1 RATMRALY
9 MRHFEVVLHGQFDQ
23 RYVESF
29 QSKHKQ
35 EVEIGL
41 GDARTSIC
49 FSNFVLRAAID
60 VLCAHHRFSAPKAG
74 QSIAALTQALAFD
87 AATAVAAAADSFN
100 KAAALRRRAID
111 EAIGALDG
119 TVRTVLANMKDAS
132 ASLASS
138 TATMQKVTDDVSTG
152 MRSASSAASETDQSV
167 SMVAAATEEIAASIA
182 EIGRQARQSSQMAG
196 LAAQDV
202 MSTNASVQ
210 SLSAAVERIG
220 PVVGL
225 ISDIAAQTNL
235 LALNATIEAARA
247 GDAGKGFAVVAAEV
261 KQLASQTTRAT
272 EEISQQIAA
281 IQQATTRTVDQIGSV
296 ATTARE
302 LESRAANIATAR

>member
-1 RATMRALY
+1 MSNGAEFSDFNARLALFEIDEETRRLLAVAWPLIAPQVARGVDGYFESCKALPRAAERLLPHRATMRALY

-74 QSIAALTQALAFD
+74 QCIAALTQALAFD

-111 EAIGALDG
+111 EAIGTLDE
-119 TVRTVLANMKDAS
+119 TVR
-132 ASLASS
+132 
-138 TATMQKVTDDVSTG
+138 
-152 MRSASSAASETDQSV
+152 
-167 SMVAAATEEIAASIA
+167 
-182 EIGRQARQSSQMAG
+182 
-196 LAAQDV
+196 
-202 MSTNASVQ
+202 
-210 SLSAAVERIG
+210 
-220 PVVGL
+220 
-225 ISDIAAQTNL
+225 
-235 LALNATIEAARA
+235 
-247 GDAGKGFAVVAAEV
+247 
-261 KQLASQTTRAT
+261 
-272 EEISQQIAA
+272 
-281 IQQATTRTVDQIGSV
+281 
-296 ATTARE
+296 
-302 LESRAANIATAR
+302 